1 MGSLIKERLEYV
13 QRVFTS
19 LFDRYIP
26 SVTQNDESEKQ
37 QEWQAIKNHQSHH
50 KTCILFSIHVA
61 FYIVLA
67 PSQSDQRT
75 PTP

>member
-1 MGSLIKERLEYV
+1 MGSLIKKRLEYV

-26 SVTQNDESEKQ
+26 SVAQNDESEKQ
-37 QEWQAIKNHQSHH
+37 QEWQAIKNHQSHY
-50 KTCILFSIHVA
+50 KTWIIFSIHVA
-61 FYIVLA
+61 FCIVLA